1 MYNRY
6 EGEYNKRKIFLQG
19 GLIVFFHQFDIV
31 FDSLKEIED
40 DFKHNPGEEEIEE
53 LTGKLLN
60 LRNIMDECVK
70 CWLNFEERV
79 NELQKKYNFTL
90 PDLLPD
96 DFLHGLNLN
105 REQQLGEKQS
115 RENRIGSSGTIKSK
129 KPTLFFQLE
138 SEQGISSFRKGMGF
152 WDLAMLE
159 EAIREFEKLVAL
171 EPNYI
176 FGHFCL
182 GLAYSQKG
190 FNEKALA
197 KLRLV
202 KALSQDK
209 QLKALVHNAMGNIY
223 VSEQKY
229 DEALNEFSS
238 AVEENSLF
246 FTGYFNMGAVLYN
259 MHRYKE
265 ACAAFEKAKE
275 ISPQDWE
282 ICYYLGKTY
291 ALLGEFKKG
300 LQNFKLAFSLNPA
313 ETKILFELGVVYD
326 LLGDKRN
333 ASFYYN
339 RVLNEQR

>member
-1 MYNRY
+1 M
-6 EGEYNKRKIFLQG
+6 
-19 GLIVFFHQFDIV
+19 FFSQFVII

-40 DFKHNPGEEEIEE
+40 KFNHNPGEDEIED
-53 LTGKLLN
+53 LTEKLFN

-79 NELQKKYNFTL
+79 NELQSKYNFSL
-90 PDLLPD
+90 PDLLPE
-96 DFLHGLNLN
+96 DFLHGLNINQQQSGKFPGEEQLN
-105 REQQLGEKQS
+105 EKELLS
-115 RENRIGSSGTIKSK
+115 RENRIKNSNSSSDSIKSTK
-129 KPTLFFQLE
+129 STLFFQLE

-159 EAIREFEKLVAL
+159 EAIREFEKLVDL

-202 KALSQDK
+202 KALSQDH

-223 VSEQKY
+223 VNEQKY
-229 DEALNEFSS
+229 DEAVNEFSS
-238 AVEENSLF
+238 AVEEDSLF
-246 FTGYFNMGAVLYN
+246 FTGYFNLGAVYYN
-259 MHRYKE
+259 MHRYQE
-265 ACAAFEKAKE
+265 ACDAFEKAKE
-275 ISPQDWE
+275 IAPQDWE

-291 ALLGEFKKG
+291 ALLGNYKKG
-300 LQNFKLAFSLNPA
+300 LQNFKIAFSLNPS

-326 LLGDKRN
+326 LLGDQRN

-339 RVLNEQR
+339 RVLNEQG

>member
-1 MYNRY
+1 M
-6 EGEYNKRKIFLQG
+6 
-19 GLIVFFHQFDIV
+19 FFPQFDLI
-31 FDSLKEIED
+31 FDSLTEIED
-40 DFKHNPGEEEIEE
+40 GFKDNPGEKDVEE
-53 LTGKLLN
+53 LAEKLLK

-70 CWLNFEERV
+70 YWLNFEERV
-79 NELQKKYNFTL
+79 NELQRNYDFTL

-96 DFLHGLNLN
+96 DFLQELDMNCEKPPDECLQDRESRLRGSDVGNL
-105 REQQLGEKQS
+105 
-115 RENRIGSSGTIKSK
+115 K

-152 WDLAMLE
+152 WDLAMLD
-159 EAIREFEKLVAL
+159 EAIKEFEKLVEL

-182 GLAYSQKG
+182 GLAYSQK
-190 FNEKALA
+190 NLTEKAMA

-202 KALSQDK
+202 KALSDNH

-223 VSEQKY
+223 VSEHKY

-238 AVEENSLF
+238 AVEEDPLF
-246 FTGYFNMGAVLYN
+246 YTGYFNLGAVLYN
-259 MHRYKE
+259 NNRLKE
-265 ACAAFEKAKE
+265 ACEVFEKAKE
-275 ISPQDWE
+275 TAPEDWE

-291 ALLGEFKKG
+291 TKLGELKKG
-300 LQNFKLAFSLNPA
+300 LKNFKIAYSLNPG
-313 ETKILFELGVVYD
+313 EIKILFELGVVYD

-339 RVLNEQR
+339 RVLHEQN

>member
-1 MYNRY
+1 M
-6 EGEYNKRKIFLQG
+6 
-19 GLIVFFHQFDIV
+19 FFHQFDII

-40 DFKHNPGEEEIEE
+40 KFKHNPEEDELDE

-79 NELQKKYNFTL
+79 NELQNKYGFTL
-90 PDLLPD
+90 PDLLPE

-105 REQQLGEKQS
+105 REQETGELKKGES
-115 RENRIGSSGTIKSK
+115 RMGSNQAFKSDK
-129 KPTLFFQLE
+129 STLFFQLE

-159 EAIREFEKLVAL
+159 EAINEFEKLVAL

-190 FNEKALA
+190 YKEKALA

-202 KALSQDK
+202 KALSQDH
-209 QLKALVHNAMGNIY
+209 QLKALVHNAMGNLY
-223 VSEQKY
+223 VNEQKF
-229 DEALNEFSS
+229 DEALKEFSS
-238 AVEENSLF
+238 AVEEDQLF
-246 FTGYFNMGAVLYN
+246 FNGYFNLGAVFYN
-259 MHRYKE
+259 MHRHKE
-265 ACAAFEKAKE
+265 ACEAFENAKE

-291 ALLGEFKKG
+291 ALLGDYKKG
-300 LQNFKLAFSLNPA
+300 LQNFKIAFSLNPS
-313 ETKILFELGVVYD
+313 ETKILFELGVIYD

-339 RVLNEQR
+339 RVLNEQG